1 MDRRMGVIMVMLV
14 TVFLGFG
21 IIIPVLPEMIVGSGA
36 ERFHLYVMLAVY
48 SAASFLLSPLW
59 GALSDRI
66 GRRPVLAIGVLGF
79 SVSFLV
85 FGLSE
90 GHLALMYISRVLG
103 GVFSGATTSCAVAY
117 VADITTQEKRTRAM
131 GLVGMSIGL
140 GFIFGPGIGG
150 LLSGVS
156 LATPFFAAAALAFA
170 NFVFAMFALKES
182 LPPERRSGADAG
194 PRPSRWSAF
203 QGPIAYLFTLLFVL
217 TFALAGL
224 ESTLQYFQMERFEA
238 TPRDMGVMF
247 LVSGIVGALVQGG
260 FIRRYAKPG
269 TEATLIR
276 VGLTVQALGFVLL
289 LFSRDVWTASL
300 FMSVFAVG
308 NSLLRPCVTSL
319 ITQTTQAG
327 QGVTGGL
334 SSSMDSLGRIAGPL
348 IAGGLFELR
357 SALPFIVGAVVSLG
371 AMLLLQR
378 FLAKRA
384 AFAGAPAAK

>member
-1 MDRRMGVIMVMLV
+1 MDRRMGVIMIMLV

-48 SAASFLLSPLW
+48 SAASFVLSPLW
-59 GALSDRI
+59 GSLSDRI
-66 GRRPVLAIGVLGF
+66 GRKPVLAIGVLGF

-85 FGLSE
+85 FGLS
-90 GHLALMYISRVLG
+90 GGNLALMYISRVLG

-117 VADITTQEKRTRAM
+117 VADITTPEKRTRAM

-150 LLSGVS
+150 LLSGFG
-156 LATPFFAAAALAFA
+156 LATPFFAAAALALLNFGFA
-170 NFVFAMFALKES
+170 IFVLKES
-182 LPPERRSGADAG
+182 LPPERRRGADAG

-203 QGPIAYLFTLLFVL
+203 QGPIAYLFVLLFVL

-269 TEATLIR
+269 TEPTLIR

-289 LFSRDVWTASL
+289 LFSSDVWTASL

-348 IAGGLFELR
+348 VAGGLFELK
-357 SALPFIVGAVVSLG
+357 SALPFFAGAAISLG

-378 FLAKRA
+378 FLARRGTIA
-384 AFAGAPAAK
+384 AAPAAK